1 MKPSIPVLEGL
12 SLAEAASAYANSGFF
27 VAPTKPGDLR
37 NPGSYL
43 GKNWPRW
50 TTRDTDK
57 IERFWARNP
66 DAGIALHTGRSGV
79 VVADIDVD
87 ILPSG
92 LECLNLGATQLS
104 RAGAR
109 GHRVFATQDTFCS
122 GKLKFNG
129 MEVGDIRSGNTVIV
143 AEPTPHTKGGQYRWL
158 TAGPVPAL
166 PAEARALL
174 TQKDKAGAGQ
184 VDLKAFVA
192 AHTQEARPHKLAALL
207 MLHTKAAQTRNPH
220 DAMQEALRVGLREAK
235 AGYVPAG
242 KVIAAL
248 RKRWDRS
255 PAEFFRLCQWA
266 AAVAL
271 DSDTDEIKCVSNR
284 WKGSDSR
291 RYSHVLSQ

>member
-1 MKPSIPVLEGL
+1 MLSIPDVGGL
-12 SLAEAASAYANSGFF
+12 TLAQAASAYAAAGWFI
-27 VAPTKPGDLR
+27 APTKPGDLR

-50 TTRDTDK
+50 TTRDTAK
-57 IERFWARNP
+57 IERFWTRHP
-66 DAGIALHTGRSGV
+66 HAGIALHTGRSGV

-92 LECLNLGATQLS
+92 LECLNLGAIQQS

-109 GHRVFATQDTFCS
+109 GHRVFASSDTFCS

-129 MEVGDIRSGNTVIV
+129 LEVGDIRSGNTVII

-158 TAGPVPAL
+158 TTGPVPPL
-166 PAEARALL
+166 PPEVRALL

-184 VDLKAFVA
+184 VDLRAFVA
-192 AHTQEARPHKLAALL
+192 TYVTEDRPTKLAALL
-207 MLHTKAAQTRNPH
+207 KLHARAAQTRNPH
-220 DAMQEALRVGLREAK
+220 DAMGEALRVGLREAR

-255 PAEFFRLCQWA
+255 PGEFFRLCQWA
-266 AAVAL
+266 AEVAQA
-271 DSDTDEIKCVSNR
+271 SEVDEIRCVSNR
-284 WKGSDSR
+284 LKGSDSR
-291 RYSHVLSQ
+291 RYSSVLSQ